1 MRSTY
6 SALVCVALLLGGCA
20 APAADESPV
29 ASAAVA
35 DDPGVRFHGV
45 WELAS
50 IVRYS
55 GGGEELSRNETS
67 TGFIIYAP
75 PGYMGVVIQGADR
88 QPYAGERATPEEMVA
103 AYRSYTSYSG
113 GYTVDPEAGTVT
125 HHLRAS
131 LNPGGAGS
139 DYVRQYSFGEGEFG
153 EETLTLQ
160 PPAGADGGVVKL
172 TWKRVSE

>member
-1 MRSTY
+1 M
-6 SALVCVALLLGGCA
+6 
-20 APAADESPV
+20 
-29 ASAAVA
+29 
-35 DDPGVRFHGV
+35 
-45 WELAS
+45 
-50 IVRYS
+50 
-55 GGGEELSRNETS
+55 
-67 TGFIIYAP
+67 
-75 PGYMGVVIQGADR
+75 
-88 QPYAGERATPEEMVA
+88 A

-139 DYVRQYSFGEGEFG
+139 DYVRQYSFGEGDFG

-172 TWKRVSE
+172 TWKRISE